1 MTAWSDIQRQP
12 TDKGHFVDEVD
23 LGEIVDNDKNLAE
36 RLSDQEALYSF
47 SPVPIGS
54 VVLYFGTYA
63 TIPEGWR
70 LCDGTNNLPDLRS
83 RFVLG
88 IKSDE
93 DDNALGNSGGGAS
106 HSHNHSTG
114 LTGADGGHDHSVGPQ
129 VTSYGTT
136 TYSASTASGAAGI
149 SINHAHWFTPTI
161 SSVSSHTHAKGA
173 TNFAD
178 SLPPHKKLFW
188 IGKV

>member
-23 LGEIVDNDKNLAE
+23 LNEIVDNDKNLAE

-63 TIPEGWR
+63 TIPEGWH

-83 RFVLG
+83 KFVLG
-88 IKSDE
+88 IASDE
-93 DDNALGNSGGGAS
+93 DDNDLGASGGGAS
-106 HSHNHSTG
+106 HYHVNGAVGSDGAHGHSS
-114 LTGADGGHDHSVGPQ
+114 LTYATNVPNYTVAVELVSVGATTVNHTHNI
-129 VTSYGTT
+129 VTPSFG
-136 TYSASTASGAAGI
+136 SVAA
-149 SINHAHWFTPTI
+149 H
-161 SSVSSHTHAKGA
+161 SHTAYNTVA
-173 TNFAD
+173 AE